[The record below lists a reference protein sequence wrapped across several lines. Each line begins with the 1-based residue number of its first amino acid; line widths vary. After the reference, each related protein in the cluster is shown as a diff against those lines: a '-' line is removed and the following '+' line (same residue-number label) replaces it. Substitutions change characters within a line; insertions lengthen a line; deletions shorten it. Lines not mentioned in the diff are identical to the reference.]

1 MKYIILGT
9 AGHVDHG
16 KTALIKTL
24 TGIDTDRLKEE
35 KERGITIEL
44 GFAQF
49 TLKNGEKIGIV
60 DVPGHERFV
69 KNMVA
74 GAGGIDVVAMVIAAD
89 EGVMPQTR
97 EHLDICQLLGIKKG
111 IVALTKIDLVDEE
124 WSDLVREDI
133 RDFLEGTFLE
143 ESPIIPLSAVT
154 GAGLPEFISAL
165 EEIVSVTDERADSG
179 FFRLPADRV
188 FTMKGFGTVI
198 TGTLMSG
205 KAKVGD
211 TIQIM
216 PGQIK
221 AKIRGIQI
229 HNEMAEAAVTG
240 QRTAI
245 NLQGI
250 DKDTIQRGNILT
262 PPDTFEPTARM
273 DISLKYL
280 PGTGKKL
287 KNRTPVRFHT
297 GTSEIIS
304 RIILLDKN
312 EVEPGEEVYAQVI
325 LESPTIATAGD
336 RFVIRSYSPVST
348 IGGGEILDPIAKKYK
363 RHFEQRLTELQTLK
377 SADSLEK
384 TRIII
389 ERVGLRGISA
399 RQLSVR
405 TGIPSNKQNKILEG
419 MFSRKETLL
428 LDRDDFRVVSFS
440 IYKTLQ
446 NKILQ
451 EIKTYHERFPLREG
465 SPKEELRTRAGKFID
480 SKLFN
485 KAIRDLEHEGHI
497 VVEQE
502 IIRRADHSV
511 NLKGK
516 LGDLRENIAGIYLE
530 SKLTPPSTKEI
541 MERFSDRKT
550 ETVNVLNVMFNEGI
564 LIKINEDIYYHKQF
578 IDTLRK
584 DYKEFLLKN
593 RESTPATFR
602 DMTGLS
608 RKYII
613 PLMEYFDKT
622 KLTIRVG
629 DHRVLREKKENGT

>member
-1 MKYIILGT
+1 VKHIILGT

-16 KTALIKTL
+16 KTALIKAL
-24 TGIDTDRLKEE
+24 TGTDTDRLKEE

-60 DVPGHERFV
+60 DVPGHEKFV

-74 GAGGIDVVAMVIAAD
+74 GAGGIDVVTMVIAAD

-124 WSDLVREDI
+124 WCDLAREDI
-133 RDFLEGTFLE
+133 RIFLKGTFLE

-154 GAGLPEFISAL
+154 GAGFPEFISAL
-165 EEIVSVTDERADSG
+165 EEIVSVTDKRADSD

-229 HNEMAEAAVTG
+229 HNEMAEVAMAG

-262 PPDTFEPTARM
+262 PPDTFEPTVRM

-312 EVEPGEEVYAQVI
+312 EIEPGEEVYAQVI

-348 IGGGEILDPIAKKYK
+348 IGGGEILDPIAEKYK

-377 SADSLEK
+377 SGDSLEK

-389 ERVGLRGISA
+389 ERVRLRGISA

-405 TGIPSNKQNKILEG
+405 TGIPLNKQNKIMEG
-419 MFSRKETLL
+419 MFSRKEALL

-446 NKILQ
+446 SKILQ
-451 EIKTYHERFPLREG
+451 EIKAYHKRFPLREG
-465 SPKEELRTRAGKFID
+465 HPKEELRTRAGKFID

-502 IIRRADHSV
+502 NIRRADHSV

-516 LGDLRENIAGIYLE
+516 LEDLRENIAGIYLE

-564 LIKINEDIYYHKQF
+564 LIKINEDMYYHKQF

-593 RESTPATFR
+593 KESTPATFR

-629 DHRVLREKKENGT
+629 DHRVLRGKKENEN

>member
-1 MKYIILGT
+1 
-9 AGHVDHG
+9 
-16 KTALIKTL
+16 
-24 TGIDTDRLKEE
+24 
-35 KERGITIEL
+35 
-44 GFAQF
+44 
-49 TLKNGEKIGIV
+49 
-60 DVPGHERFV
+60 
-69 KNMVA
+69 
-74 GAGGIDVVAMVIAAD
+74 
-89 EGVMPQTR
+89 
-97 EHLDICQLLGIKKG
+97 
-111 IVALTKIDLVDEE
+111 
-124 WSDLVREDI
+124 
-133 RDFLEGTFLE
+133 
-143 ESPIIPLSAVT
+143 
-154 GAGLPEFISAL
+154 
-165 EEIVSVTDERADSG
+165 
-179 FFRLPADRV
+179 
-188 FTMKGFGTVI
+188 
-198 TGTLMSG
+198 MSG

-229 HNEMAEAAVTG
+229 HNEMEEVAVAG
-240 QRTAI
+240 QRTAM

-262 PPDTFEPTARM
+262 PPDTFEPTVRM

-280 PGTGKKL
+280 PGTRKKL

-312 EVEPGEEVYAQVI
+312 EIEPGEEVYAQVI
-325 LESPTIATAGD
+325 LESPTVATAGD

-348 IGGGEILDPIAKKYK
+348 IGGGEILDPIAEKYK
-363 RHFEQRLTELQTLK
+363 RHFEQRLTELKGLK
-377 SADSLEK
+377 SADSQEK

-389 ERVGLRGISA
+389 ERAGLRGIST

-405 TGIPSNKQNKILEG
+405 TGIPSNKQNKIMEG
-419 MFSRKETLL
+419 MFSRKGGLL
-428 LDRDDFRVVSFS
+428 LDRDDFRIVSFS

-465 SPKEELRTRAGKFID
+465 HPKEELRTRAGRFID

-502 IIRRADHSV
+502 NIRRADHSV

-530 SKLTPPSTKEI
+530 SKLTPPSTKEM

-602 DMTGLS
+602 EMTGLS

>member
-16 KTALIKTL
+16 KTALIKAL

-60 DVPGHERFV
+60 DVPGHDRFV

-124 WSDLVREDI
+124 WRDLVREDI
-133 RDFLEGTFLE
+133 RDFLKGTFLE

-205 KAKVGD
+205 KAKIGD

-229 HNEMAEAAVTG
+229 HNEMAEVAVTG

-262 PPDTFEPTARM
+262 PPDTFEPTVRM

-312 EVEPGEEVYAQVI
+312 EIEPGEEVYAQVI

-377 SADSLEK
+377 GADSLEK

-389 ERVGLRGISA
+389 ERAGLRGISA

-451 EIKTYHERFPLREG
+451 EIKAYHERFPLREG

-497 VVEQE
+497 VIEQE
-502 IIRRADHSV
+502 NIRRVNHSV

>member
-1 MKYIILGT
+1 M
-9 AGHVDHG
+9 
-16 KTALIKTL
+16 
-24 TGIDTDRLKEE
+24 
-35 KERGITIEL
+35 
-44 GFAQF
+44 
-49 TLKNGEKIGIV
+49 
-60 DVPGHERFV
+60 DVPGHEKFV

-124 WSDLVREDI
+124 WCDLVREDI
-133 RDFLEGTFLE
+133 RNFLKGTFLA
-143 ESPIIPLSAVT
+143 ESPIIPLSAIT

-165 EEIVSVTDERADSG
+165 EEIVSVTDERADSD

-229 HNEMAEAAVTG
+229 HNEMAEVAVAG

-245 NLQGI
+245 NLQGV

-262 PPDTFEPTARM
+262 PPDTFEPTVRM

-287 KNRTPVRFHT
+287 KNRTLIRFHT

-304 RIILLDKN
+304 RIILLDKD
-312 EVEPGEEVYAQVI
+312 EIEPGEEVYAQVI
-325 LESPTIATAGD
+325 LESPTVATAGD

-348 IGGGEILDPIAKKYK
+348 IGGGEILDPMAEKYK
-363 RHFEQRLTELQTLK
+363 RDFEQRLAELQTLK

-389 ERVGLRGISA
+389 GRAGLRGISA

-405 TGIPSNKQNKILEG
+405 TGIPLNKQNKILEG
-419 MFSRKETLL
+419 MFSRKEALL

-446 NKILQ
+446 NKILK

-465 SPKEELRTRAGKFID
+465 HPKEELRTRAGKFID

-502 IIRRADHSV
+502 NIRRADHSV

-516 LGDLRENIAGIYLE
+516 LEDLRENIAGIYLE

-541 MERFSDRKT
+541 MEKFSDRKT

-564 LIKINEDIYYHKQF
+564 LIKINEDMYYHKQF

-584 DYKEFLLKN
+584 DYREFLLKN
-593 RESTPATFR
+593 KESTPAIFR

-629 DHRVLREKKENGT
+629 DHRILREKKENGT

>member
-1 MKYIILGT
+1 MKHIILGT

-16 KTALIKTL
+16 KTALIKAL
-24 TGIDTDRLKEE
+24 TGTDTDRLKEE

-124 WSDLVREDI
+124 WCDLVREDI
-133 RDFLEGTFLE
+133 RDFLKGTFLE

-154 GAGLPEFISAL
+154 GAGLPEFISTL

-229 HNEMAEAAVTG
+229 HNEMEEVAVAG
-240 QRTAI
+240 QRTAM

-250 DKDTIQRGNILT
+250 NKDTIQRGNILT
-262 PPDTFEPTARM
+262 PPDTFEPTVRM

-287 KNRTPVRFHT
+287 KNRTLVRFHT

-312 EVEPGEEVYAQVI
+312 EIEPGEEVYAQVI
-325 LESPTIATAGD
+325 LESPTVATAGD

-348 IGGGEILDPIAKKYK
+348 IGGGEILDPIAEKYK

-405 TGIPSNKQNKILEG
+405 TGIPLNKQNKIMEG
-419 MFSRKETLL
+419 MFSRKEALL

-446 NKILQ
+446 SKILQ
-451 EIKTYHERFPLREG
+451 EIKAYHKRFPLREG
-465 SPKEELRTRAGKFID
+465 HPKEELRTRAGKFID

-502 IIRRADHSV
+502 NIRRVDHSV

-516 LGDLRENIAGIYLE
+516 LEDLRENIAGIYLE

-550 ETVNVLNVMFNEGI
+550 ETVNVLNVMFNDGI
-564 LIKINEDIYYHKQF
+564 LIKINEDMYYHKQF

-593 RESTPATFR
+593 KESTPAIFR

-629 DHRVLREKKENGT
+629 DHRVLREKKENGN

>member
-1 MKYIILGT
+1 MKHIILGT

-16 KTALIKTL
+16 KTALIKAL
-24 TGIDTDRLKEE
+24 TGTDTDRLKEE

-60 DVPGHERFV
+60 DVPGHEKFV

-89 EGVMPQTR
+89 EGVMPQTK

-124 WSDLVREDI
+124 WRDLVREDI
-133 RDFLEGTFLE
+133 RDFLKGTFLE

-165 EEIVSVTDERADSG
+165 GEIVSSTDERADAD

-188 FTMKGFGTVI
+188 FTMKGFGTII

-205 KAKVGD
+205 KTKVGD

-216 PGQIK
+216 PGRIK

-229 HNEMAEAAVTG
+229 HNDMVEVAVAG
-240 QRTAI
+240 QRTAM

-250 DKDTIQRGNILT
+250 GKDTIQRGNILT
-262 PPDTFEPTARM
+262 PPDTFEPTVRM

-287 KNRTPVRFHT
+287 KNRAPVRFHT

-312 EVEPGEEVYAQVI
+312 EIEPGEEVYAQVI
-325 LESPTIATAGD
+325 LESPTVATAGD

-348 IGGGEILDPIAKKYK
+348 IGGGEILDPIAEKYK
-363 RHFEQRLTELQTLK
+363 RHIEQKLTELQALK
-377 SADSLEK
+377 RADSLEK

-389 ERVGLRGISA
+389 ERAGLRGISD

-419 MFSRKETLL
+419 MFSRKEALL

-465 SPKEELRTRAGKFID
+465 HPKEELRTRAGKFID

-485 KAIRDLEHEGHI
+485 NAIRDLEHEGHV

-502 IIRRADHSV
+502 NIRRAYHSV

-516 LGDLRENIAGIYLE
+516 LEDLRENIAGIYLE
-530 SKLTPPSTKEI
+530 AKLTPPSTKEI
-541 MERFSDRKT
+541 MESFSDRKT
-550 ETVNVLNVMFNEGI
+550 ETVNVLNVMVNEGI
-564 LIKINEDIYYHKQF
+564 LIKINEDMYYHKEF

-629 DHRVLREKKENGT
+629 DHRVLRGKKENGT

>member
-1 MKYIILGT
+1 VKHIILGT

-16 KTALIKTL
+16 KTALIKAL
-24 TGIDTDRLKEE
+24 TGTDTDRLKEE

-60 DVPGHERFV
+60 DVPGHEKFV

-74 GAGGIDVVAMVIAAD
+74 GAGGIDVVTMVIAAD

-124 WSDLVREDI
+124 WCDLVREDI
-133 RDFLEGTFLE
+133 RIFLKGTFLE

-154 GAGLPEFISAL
+154 GAGFPEFISAL
-165 EEIVSVTDERADSG
+165 EEIVSVTDKRADSD

-229 HNEMAEAAVTG
+229 HNEMAEVAVAG
-240 QRTAI
+240 QRTAM

-250 DKDTIQRGNILT
+250 DKDTIQRGNVLT
-262 PPDTFEPTARM
+262 SPDTFEPTVRM
-273 DISLKYL
+273 DISFKYL

-297 GTSEIIS
+297 GSSEIIS

-312 EVEPGEEVYAQVI
+312 EIEPGEEVYAQVI
-325 LESPTIATAGD
+325 LESPTVATAGD

-348 IGGGEILDPIAKKYK
+348 IGGGEILDPIAEKYK
-363 RHFEQRLTELQTLK
+363 GHFEQRLTELKGLK
-377 SADSLEK
+377 SADSQEK

-389 ERVGLRGISA
+389 ERAGLRGIST

-419 MFSRKETLL
+419 MFSRKEALL
-428 LDRDDFRVVSFS
+428 LDRDDFRIVSFS

-465 SPKEELRTRAGKFID
+465 HPKEELRTRAGRFID

-502 IIRRADHSV
+502 NIRRADHSV

-530 SKLTPPSTKEI
+530 SKLTPPSTKEM

-602 DMTGLS
+602 EMTGLS